1 MTERFWQ
8 TVRPFVSFLAIGSQ
22 SSHAAAVA
30 GWQEGDWAV
39 YRKSKRSKNPGRRA
53 AGIKATSKGETY
65 AYVVDKFWVVTRVL
79 PNGDLLLKTAGGK
92 KHQISPSD
100 PNLLRPGWLTRLRWR
115 DRFRAA
121 AGDSDAKTTSRES
134 AIA

>member
-8 TVRPFVSFLAIGSQ
+8 TVRPFVSLLAMGS
-22 SSHAAAVA
+22 STSNAPTSTR
-30 GWQEGDWAV
+30 WQVGDWAV

-53 AGIKATSKGETY
+53 ASIKATVKGETY
-65 AYVVDKFWVVTRVL
+65 AYVVDKFWVVSGVL
-79 PNGDLLLKTAGGK
+79 PNGDLMLGTAGGK

-121 AGDSDAKTTSRES
+121 AGTGGGESQTRES